1 MKKDFYN
8 IKINP
13 PQPSSDDIAKH
24 QDFDALLTQFKEA
37 PQPEESEPERKPRV
51 IWLKYAAAAAAVLLL
66 AVMVRG
72 LLQGEKGMNDKQYF
86 ASQPF
91 INPPLDDIKPTF
103 ASAKINA
110 NQGGVYE
117 YKNGSKLIVPAAAF
131 RNTDGKLVEGEVE
144 IEYREM
150 HDYVDFFLSGIPMT
164 YDSAGTKYV
173 LESAGMIEII
183 AKQNGQPV
191 KMQPGKEI
199 KVELIS
205 YISMPRLNVN
215 PKYNIYKLNATTR
228 SWEYRNVDNIQIIE
242 DLDNEGFENEELNIL
257 KTNYQS
263 SISKITTSENL
274 EIKELDATIGMPI
287 KPNRPFRANKDQF
300 SFDLDIS
307 ENASPVVK
315 DLGEKYQNIIWHISP
330 NSPVINTNAFK
341 VVWESMDLKPLD
353 DGQDFELTL
362 INGNRQE
369 RVIVTPAL
377 SGNEFTQA
385 MSVYDMAMET
395 YRKALNAREIALE
408 ENRNKINEKYAS
420 QKEEAKKEFTLSI
433 EEWRTQNQNDPSL
446 NQMVRKKIINRFVAT
461 EFGVWNCDRPIHPD
475 DLEIEGNFEL
485 EEGAEVTD
493 EIAYLVNKNRN
504 TIVRIYAKDGAKVNF
519 DQKSDNLMWMVTKDN
534 QIAIFRPQEFKK
546 INQKKGGNHTF
557 KLKVEPDALKSEED
571 VRKVLQFK
579 EM

>member
-24 QDFDALLTQFKEA
+24 QNFDALLAQFKV
-37 PQPEESEPERKPRV
+37 PQPEESERERKPRV
-51 IWLKYAAAAAAVLLL
+51 VWLRYAAAAAAVFLL

-72 LLQGEKGMNDKQYF
+72 LLQGEKGMSDEQYF

-164 YDSAGTKYV
+164 YDSAGTKYI
-173 LESAGMIEII
+173 LESAGMVEII
-183 AKQNGQPV
+183 AKQNGQPL

-205 YISMPRLNVN
+205 YINMPRLNVN
-215 PKYNIYKLNATTR
+215 PKYNIYKLNASTR

-242 DLDNEGFENEELNIL
+242 DLDDEGFENEELNIL

-263 SISKITTSENL
+263 SISKITTTEDF
-274 EIKELDATIGMPI
+274 EIKELETTIGMPM
-287 KPNRPFRANKDQF
+287 KPARPFRANKDQF

-330 NSPVINTNAFK
+330 NSPEINTNAFN
-341 VVWESMDLKPLD
+341 VTWESMNLKPLD

-362 INGNRQE
+362 INGNHQE

-385 MSVYDMAMET
+385 MSIFEVAMTT
-395 YRKALNAREIALE
+395 YRNALKVRELALE
-408 ENRNKINEKYAS
+408 ENRNKIIKKYAS
-420 QKEEAKKEFTLSI
+420 QKEEAKKAFALVI
-433 EEWRTQNQNDPSL
+433 EEWRSQNQNDPSL

-475 DLEIEGNFEL
+475 DLEIKGNFEL

-534 QIAIFRPQEFKK
+534 QIAIFHPQEFKK

-557 KLKVEPDALKSEED
+557 MMKVEPDAMKSEED

>member
-13 PQPSSDDIAKH
+13 PQPSSEDIAKH
-24 QDFDALLTQFKEA
+24 QDFDALLAQFKEA
-37 PQPEESEPERKPRV
+37 PQPEESEPERKPKV
-51 IWLKYAAAAAAVLLL
+51 IWLRYAAAAAAVFLL

-72 LLQGEKGMNDKQYF
+72 LLQGEKGMDEEQYF

-91 INPPLDDIKPTF
+91 INPPLDEIKPTF

-110 NQGGVYE
+110 NQGGIYE
-117 YKNGSKLIVPAAAF
+117 YNNGSKLIVPASAF
-131 RNTDGKLVEGEVE
+131 KSADGKLVEGEVD

-183 AKQNGQPV
+183 AKQNGQPL

-205 YISMPRLNVN
+205 YISMPRLSVN
-215 PKYNIYKLNATTR
+215 PKYNIYKLNASTR

-242 DLDNEGFENEELNIL
+242 ELDNEGFENEELNIL
-257 KTNYQS
+257 RTNYQS
-263 SISKITTSENL
+263 SIAKITTIENL
-274 EIKELDATIGMPI
+274 EIKELEAKIGMPI
-287 KPNRPFRANKDQF
+287 KPNQPVRANKDQF

-315 DLGEKYQNIIWHISP
+315 ELGEKYQNIIWHISP
-330 NSPVINTNAFK
+330 NSPEINTNAFK
-341 VVWESMDLKPLD
+341 VEWESMDLKPLD

-362 INGNRQE
+362 INGNQRE

-385 MSVYDMAMET
+385 MSVYDVAMET

-408 ENRNKINEKYAS
+408 ENRNKISDKYAS
-420 QKEEAKKEFTLSI
+420 QKEEAKKAFTQSI
-433 EEWRTQNQNDPSL
+433 EEWRTLNQNDPSL

-461 EFGVWNCDRPIHPD
+461 EFGIWNCDRPIHPD

-557 KLKVEPDALKSEED
+557 KLKVEPDALKIGRAH
-571 VRKVLQFK
+571 V
-579 EM
+579 

>member
-8 IKINP
+8 IKFNP

-24 QDFDALLTQFKEA
+24 QDFDALLAQFQEA
-37 PQPEESEPERKPRV
+37 PQIEEEKPERQPRV
-51 IWLKYAAAAAAVLLL
+51 IWLRYAAAAAAVMIL
-66 AVMVRG
+66 AVIARG
-72 LLQGEKGMNDKQYF
+72 LLQGEEGMSEEQYF

-103 ASAKINA
+103 ASTKVNA
-110 NQGGVYE
+110 NQGGIYE
-117 YKNGSKLIVPAAAF
+117 YQNGSKLIVPAAAF
-131 RNTDGKLVEGEVE
+131 KSADGKLVEGEVE

-164 YDSAGTKYV
+164 YDSAGTKYI
-173 LESAGMIEII
+173 LESAGMVEII
-183 AKQNGQPV
+183 AKQNGQPLQ
-191 KMQPGKEI
+191 MQPGKEI

-205 YISMPRLNVN
+205 YINMPRFNVS
-215 PKYNIYKLNATTR
+215 PKYNIYKLNASTR
-228 SWEYRNVDNIQIIE
+228 NWEYRDVDNIQIIE
-242 DLDNEGFENEELNIL
+242 ELDNEGFENEELTNF
-257 KTNYQS
+257 KTNYES
-263 SISKITTSENL
+263 TLTKINSAENL
-274 EIKELDATIGMPI
+274 EITALEATIPMPI
-287 KPNRPFRANKDQF
+287 EPVKPFRANPNQF

-307 ENASPVVK
+307 DNASPIVK
-315 DLGEKYQNIIWHISP
+315 ELGEKYQNIIWHISP
-330 NSPVINTNAFK
+330 NSPEINTNAFN
-341 VVWESMDLKPLD
+341 VVWESMDLKPLEN
-353 DGQDFELTL
+353 GQDFELTL
-362 INGNRQE
+362 LNGSHQE

-377 SGNEFTQA
+377 SGNEFNQA
-385 MSVYDMAMET
+385 MTIYEAAMVEYQKQLNDRALALQDNKEQILEKFNT
-395 YRKALNAREIALE
+395 QKA
-408 ENRNKINEKYAS
+408 
-420 QKEEAKKEFTLSI
+420 EAKRNFAKII
-433 EEWRTQNQNDPSL
+433 ETWRVQNQNDPTL

-461 EFGVWNCDRPIHPD
+461 EFGIWNCDRPIHPD

-485 EEGAEVTD
+485 DKNAEVTD

>member
-1 MKKDFYN
+1 MKKDSYN
-8 IKINP
+8 IKINS
-13 PQPSSDDIAKH
+13 PQPSSEDITKH
-24 QDFDALLTQFKEA
+24 QDFDALLAQFKEA
-37 PQPEESEPERKPRV
+37 PLPEEPEREHKPRV
-51 IWLKYAAAAAAVLLL
+51 IWLRYAAAAAAVLLL
-66 AVMVRG
+66 AVMVSE
-72 LLQGEKGMNDKQYF
+72 LLQEEKGMDEEQYF
-86 ASQPF
+86 ASRPF
-91 INPPLDDIKPTF
+91 INPPLDEIKLTF

-110 NQGGVYE
+110 NQGGIYE
-117 YKNGSKLIVPAAAF
+117 YKNGSKLIIPASAF
-131 RNTDGKLVEGEVE
+131 KSADGKLVEGEVE

-183 AKQNGQPV
+183 AKQNGQPL
-191 KMQPGKEI
+191 KMHPGKEI

-205 YISMPRLNVN
+205 YINMPRLNVN
-215 PKYNIYKLNATTR
+215 PKYNIYKLNASTR

-242 DLDNEGFENEELNIL
+242 ELENEGFENEELNIL

-263 SISKITTSENL
+263 SLVKITTTENI
-274 EIKELDATIGMPI
+274 EFKELETKTGMPI
-287 KPNRPFRANKDQF
+287 KPTRPFRANKDKF

-307 ENASPVVK
+307 KNASPIVK
-315 DLGEKYQNIIWHISP
+315 NLGEKYQNIIWHISP
-330 NSPVINTNAFK
+330 NSPEINTNAFK

-362 INGNRQE
+362 INGNQQE

-385 MSVYDMAMET
+385 MSIYDGAMET
-395 YRKALNAREIALE
+395 YRKALNTREVALE
-408 ENRNKINEKYAS
+408 ENRNKLSEKYTS
-420 QKEEAKKEFTLSI
+420 QKEAAKKEFVKTI
-433 EEWRTQNQNDPSL
+433 EEWRTQSQSDPAL

-461 EFGVWNCDRPIHPD
+461 EFGIWNCDRPIHPD

-485 EEGAEVTD
+485 EEGAEVAD
-493 EIAYLVNKNRN
+493 DIAYLVNKNRN

-557 KLKVEPDALKSEED
+557 KLKVESDALKSEED

>member
-13 PQPSSDDIAKH
+13 PQPSSVDIAKH
-24 QDFDALLTQFKEA
+24 QDFDALLAQFKEA
-37 PQPEESEPERKPRV
+37 PQPEELKPERKPRV
-51 IWLKYAAAAAAVLLL
+51 IWLRYAAAAAAVIIL

-72 LLQGEKGMNDKQYF
+72 LLQGENGMSDEQYF

-103 ASAKINA
+103 ASARINA
-110 NQGGVYE
+110 NQGGIYE
-117 YKNGSKLIVPAAAF
+117 YNNGSKLIVPASAF
-131 RNTDGKLVEGEVE
+131 KSADGKLVEGEVD

-173 LESAGMIEII
+173 LESAGMVEII
-183 AKQNGQPV
+183 AKQNGQPL

-215 PKYNIYKLNATTR
+215 PKYNIYKLNASTR

-242 DLDNEGFENEELNIL
+242 ELDNEGFENEELNIL

-263 SISKITTSENL
+263 SISKITTAENIEINEL
-274 EIKELDATIGMPI
+274 EARIGTPI
-287 KPNRPFRANKDQF
+287 KPTRPFKADKNQF

-307 ENASPVVK
+307 ENASPIVK
-315 DLGEKYQNIIWHISP
+315 ELGEKYQNIIWHISP
-330 NSPVINTNAFK
+330 NSPDINPNAFK
-341 VVWESMDLKPLD
+341 VEWESMDLKPLD

-362 INGNRQE
+362 INGDNQE

-385 MSVYDMAMET
+385 MSVYDVAMET
-395 YRKALNAREIALE
+395 YRRALNAREIALE
-408 ENRNKINEKYAS
+408 ENRNKISEKYAS
-420 QKEEAKKEFTLSI
+420 QKEEAKKVFTQSI
-433 EEWRTQNQNDPSL
+433 EEWRTENQNDPAL
-446 NQMVRKKIINRFVAT
+446 NQVVRKKIINRFVAT
-461 EFGVWNCDRPIHPD
+461 EFGIWNCDRPIHPD

>member
-13 PQPSSDDIAKH
+13 PQPSSEDIAKH
-24 QDFDALLTQFKEA
+24 QDFDALLAQFKET
-37 PQPEESEPERKPRV
+37 PQPEESKPERKSRV
-51 IWLKYAAAAAAVLLL
+51 IWLRYAATAAAVIIL
-66 AVMVRG
+66 AVIVRG
-72 LLQGEKGMNDKQYF
+72 LLQGENGLSEEQYF

-103 ASAKINA
+103 ASTKINA

-183 AKQNGQPV
+183 AKQNGQPL

-215 PKYNIYKLNATTR
+215 PKYNIYKLNASTR
-228 SWEYRNVDNIQIIE
+228 SWEYRNIDNIQIIE
-242 DLDNEGFENEELNIL
+242 DLEDEGFENEELNIL

-263 SISKITTSENL
+263 SISRITSAE
-274 EIKELDATIGMPI
+274 EQAIKELETTIGMPI
-287 KPNRPFRANKDQF
+287 KPTRPVRANKDQF

-315 DLGEKYQNIIWHISP
+315 ELGEKYQNIIWHISP
-330 NSPVINTNAFK
+330 NSPDVNTNAFR
-341 VVWESMDLKPLD
+341 VEWESMDLKPLN
-353 DGQDFELTL
+353 DGQDFELIL
-362 INGNRQE
+362 MNSDYQE

-385 MSVYDMAMET
+385 ISIYNVAMET
-395 YRKALNAREIALE
+395 YRNALRAREVAFE
-408 ENRNKINEKYAS
+408 ENRNKISEKYTL
-420 QKEEAKKEFTLSI
+420 QKEETKNEFAKII
-433 EEWRTQNQNDPSL
+433 EEWRSKNQNDPSL
-446 NQMVRKKIINRFVAT
+446 NQLVRKKIINRFVAT

-475 DLEIEGNFEL
+475 DLEIEADFEL

>member
-13 PQPSSDDIAKH
+13 PQPSSEDIAKH
-24 QDFDALLTQFKEA
+24 QDFDALLAQFKET
-37 PQPEESEPERKPRV
+37 PQPEESKPERKSRV
-51 IWLKYAAAAAAVLLL
+51 IWLRYAATAAAVIIL
-66 AVMVRG
+66 AVMVHG
-72 LLQGEKGMNDKQYF
+72 LLQGENGLSEEQYF

-103 ASAKINA
+103 ASTKINA

-183 AKQNGQPV
+183 AKQNGQPL

-215 PKYNIYKLNATTR
+215 PKYNIYKLNASTR
-228 SWEYRNVDNIQIIE
+228 SWEYRNIDNIQIIE
-242 DLDNEGFENEELNIL
+242 DLEDEGFENEELNIL

-263 SISKITTSENL
+263 SISRITSAE
-274 EIKELDATIGMPI
+274 EQAIKELETTIGMPI
-287 KPNRPFRANKDQF
+287 KPTRPVRANKDQF

-315 DLGEKYQNIIWHISP
+315 ELGEKYQNIIWHISP
-330 NSPVINTNAFK
+330 NSPDVNTNAFR
-341 VVWESMDLKPLD
+341 VEWESMDLKPLN
-353 DGQDFELTL
+353 DGQDFELIL
-362 INGNRQE
+362 MNSDYQE

-385 MSVYDMAMET
+385 ISIYNVAMET
-395 YRKALNAREIALE
+395 YRNALRAREVAFE
-408 ENRNKINEKYAS
+408 ENRNKISEKYTL
-420 QKEEAKKEFTLSI
+420 QKEETKNEFAKII
-433 EEWRTQNQNDPSL
+433 EEWRSKNQNDPSL
-446 NQMVRKKIINRFVAT
+446 NQLVRKKIINRFVAT

-475 DLEIEGNFEL
+475 DLEIEADFEL

>member
-24 QDFDALLTQFKEA
+24 QDFDALLTQFKKT
-37 PQPEESEPERKPRV
+37 PLPEEVKSERKPRV
-51 IWLKYAAAAAAVLLL
+51 IWLRYAAAAAAVFLL
-66 AVMVRG
+66 AIMVRG
-72 LLQGEKGMNDKQYF
+72 LLQGEKGMNDEQFF
-86 ASQPF
+86 ASQPL

-110 NQGGVYE
+110 NEGGIYE
-117 YKNGSKLIVPAAAF
+117 YNNGSKLIVPAAAF

-173 LESAGMIEII
+173 LESAGMVEII

-205 YISMPRLNVN
+205 YINMPRLNVN
-215 PKYNIYKLNATTR
+215 PKYNIYKLNASTR

-242 DLDNEGFENEELNIL
+242 DLDNEGFENEELNGF
-257 KTNYQS
+257 KTNYQNS
-263 SISKITTSENL
+263 LSKITTAEDL
-274 EIKELDATIGMPI
+274 EIKQLEATIGMPI
-287 KPNRPFRANKDQF
+287 KPTRPFRANTNEF

-307 ENASPVVK
+307 DNASPVVK
-315 DLGEKYQNIIWHISP
+315 NLGEKYQNIIWHISP
-330 NSPVINTNAFK
+330 NSPEINTNAFN

-362 INGNRQE
+362 INGTHQE

-385 MSVYDMAMET
+385 MSVYDEAMKT
-395 YRKALNAREIALE
+395 YRNALEARALALE
-408 ENRNKINEKYAS
+408 ENRNLIIEKYVS
-420 QKEEAKKEFTLSI
+420 QKEAAKKEFVKTI
-433 EEWRTQNQNDPSL
+433 EEWRIQNQNDPAL
-446 NQMVRKKIINRFVAT
+446 NQMVRKKIINRFVAN
-461 EFGVWNCDRPIHPD
+461 EFGIWNCDRPIHPD
-475 DLEIEGNFEL
+475 DLGVEANFEL
-485 EEGAEVTD
+485 DKNAEVTD

-557 KLKVEPDALKSEED
+557 RMKVEPDALKSEED

>member
-1 MKKDFYN
+1 MKKDSYN
-8 IKINP
+8 IKINS
-13 PQPSSDDIAKH
+13 PQPSSEDITKH
-24 QDFDALLTQFKEA
+24 QDFDALLAQFKEA
-37 PQPEESEPERKPRV
+37 PLPEEPEREHKPRV
-51 IWLKYAAAAAAVLLL
+51 IWLRYAAAAAAVLLL
-66 AVMVRG
+66 AVMVSE
-72 LLQGEKGMNDKQYF
+72 LLQEEKGMDEEQYF
-86 ASQPF
+86 ASRPF
-91 INPPLDDIKPTF
+91 INPPLDEIKLTF

-110 NQGGVYE
+110 NQGGIYE
-117 YKNGSKLIVPAAAF
+117 YKNGSKLIIPASAF
-131 RNTDGKLVEGEVE
+131 KSADGKLVEGEVE

-183 AKQNGQPV
+183 AKQNGQPL
-191 KMQPGKEI
+191 KMHPGKEI

-205 YISMPRLNVN
+205 YINMPRLNVN
-215 PKYNIYKLNATTR
+215 PKYNIYKLNASTR

-242 DLDNEGFENEELNIL
+242 ELENEGFENEELNIL

-263 SISKITTSENL
+263 SLVKITTTENI
-274 EIKELDATIGMPI
+274 EFKELETKTGMPI
-287 KPNRPFRANKDQF
+287 KPTRPFRANKDKF

-307 ENASPVVK
+307 KNASPIVK
-315 DLGEKYQNIIWHISP
+315 NLGEKYQNIIWHISP
-330 NSPVINTNAFK
+330 NSPEINTNAFK

-362 INGNRQE
+362 INGNQQE

-385 MSVYDMAMET
+385 MSIYDGAMET
-395 YRKALNAREIALE
+395 YHKALNTREVALE
-408 ENRNKINEKYAS
+408 ENRNKLSEKYTS
-420 QKEEAKKEFTLSI
+420 QKEAAKKEFVKTI
-433 EEWRTQNQNDPSL
+433 EEWRTQSQSDPAL

-461 EFGVWNCDRPIHPD
+461 EFGIWNCDRPIHPD

-485 EEGAEVTD
+485 EEGAEVAD
-493 EIAYLVNKNRN
+493 DIAYLVNKNRN

-557 KLKVEPDALKSEED
+557 KLKVESDALKSEED

>member
-24 QDFDALLTQFKEA
+24 QDFDALLAQFKET

-51 IWLKYAAAAAAVLLL
+51 IWLRYAAAAAAVFLL

-72 LLQGEKGMNDKQYF
+72 LLQGEKGMSDEQYF

-131 RNTDGKLVEGEVE
+131 RKTDGKLVEGEVE

-183 AKQNGQPV
+183 ATQNGQPL

-205 YISMPRLNVN
+205 YINMPRLSVN
-215 PKYNIYKLNATTR
+215 PKYNIYKLNASTR

-274 EIKELDATIGMPI
+274 EINELDATIGMPI

-307 ENASPVVK
+307 CLLYTSP
-315 DLGEKYQNIIWHISP
+315 SP
-330 NSPVINTNAFK
+330 
-341 VVWESMDLKPLD
+341 
-353 DGQDFELTL
+353 
-362 INGNRQE
+362 R
-369 RVIVTPAL
+369 
-377 SGNEFTQA
+377 
-385 MSVYDMAMET
+385 
-395 YRKALNAREIALE
+395 
-408 ENRNKINEKYAS
+408 
-420 QKEEAKKEFTLSI
+420 
-433 EEWRTQNQNDPSL
+433 
-446 NQMVRKKIINRFVAT
+446 
-461 EFGVWNCDRPIHPD
+461 DR
-475 DLEIEGNFEL
+475 G
-485 EEGAEVTD
+485 
-493 EIAYLVNKNRN
+493 
-504 TIVRIYAKDGAKVNF
+504 
-519 DQKSDNLMWMVTKDN
+519 
-534 QIAIFRPQEFKK
+534 
-546 INQKKGGNHTF
+546 
-557 KLKVEPDALKSEED
+557 
-571 VRKVLQFK
+571 
-579 EM
+579 

>member
-13 PQPSSDDIAKH
+13 PQPSSEDIAKH
-24 QDFDALLTQFKEA
+24 QDFDALLAQFKEA
-37 PQPEESEPERKPRV
+37 PQPEESESERKPRV
-51 IWLKYAAAAAAVLLL
+51 IWLRYAAAVAAVFLL

-72 LLQGEKGMNDKQYF
+72 LLQGEKGMSEEQFF

-91 INPPLDDIKPTF
+91 INPPLDEIKPTF

-110 NQGGVYE
+110 NQGGIYE

-131 RNTDGKLVEGEVE
+131 RNTDGQLVEGEVE

-150 HDYVDFFLSGIPMT
+150 HDFVDFFLSGIPMT

-183 AKQNGQPV
+183 AKQNGQPL

-205 YISMPRLNVN
+205 YITMPRLNVN
-215 PKYNIYKLNATTR
+215 PKYNIYKLNASTR

-242 DLDNEGFENEELNIL
+242 DLNEEGFENEELNIL

-263 SISKITTSENL
+263 SISKITTAENIEINEL
-274 EIKELDATIGMPI
+274 EARIGMPI

-315 DLGEKYQNIIWHISP
+315 ELGEKYQSIIWHISP
-330 NSPVINTNAFK
+330 NSPEINTNAFN

-353 DGQDFELTL
+353 DGQDFELIL
-362 INGNRQE
+362 INGNHQE

-377 SGNEFTQA
+377 SGDEFTQA
-385 MSVYDMAMET
+385 MSVYEVAMET

-408 ENRNKINEKYAS
+408 ENRNKIIEKYAL
-420 QKEEAKKEFTLSI
+420 QKEEAKKEFTQSI
-433 EEWRTQNQNDPSL
+433 EEWRTQNQNDPAL

>member
-1 MKKDFYN
+1 MKKNFYN

-13 PQPSSDDIAKH
+13 PQPSSEDIAKH
-24 QDFDALLTQFKEA
+24 QNFDALLAQFNET
-37 PQPEESEPERKPRV
+37 PLPEESQPERKPRV
-51 IWLKYAAAAAAVLLL
+51 IWLRYAAAAAAVLIF

-72 LLQGEKGMNDKQYF
+72 LLQGENGMSEEQYF

-91 INPPLDDIKPTF
+91 INPPLDEIKPTF
-103 ASAKINA
+103 ASTKINA
-110 NQGGVYE
+110 NEGGIYE

-131 RNTDGKLVEGEVE
+131 TNANGKLVEGEVE

-173 LESAGMIEII
+173 LESAGMVEII
-183 AKQNGQPV
+183 AKQNGQPI

-205 YISMPRLNVN
+205 YINMPRLNVN
-215 PKYNIYKLNATTR
+215 PKYNIYKLNASTR

-242 DLDNEGFENEELNIL
+242 DLDNEGFENEELNII

-263 SISKITTSENL
+263 SLARITTAENL
-274 EIKELDATIGMPI
+274 EIQELEATIAMPT
-287 KPNRPFRANKDQF
+287 KPTRPFRANQNEF

-307 ENASPVVK
+307 DNASPVVK
-315 DLGEKYQNIIWHISP
+315 NLGEKYQNIIWHISP
-330 NSPVINTNAFK
+330 NSPEINTNAFN
-341 VVWESMDLKPLD
+341 VVWESMDLKPLE

-362 INGNRQE
+362 INGNHQE

-377 SGNEFTQA
+377 SGNEFTEA
-385 MSVYDMAMET
+385 MSIYEIAMEN
-395 YRKALNAREIALE
+395 YRKTLKDRDLALE
-408 ENRNKINEKYAS
+408 ENRNTIIEKYIS
-420 QKEEAKKEFTLSI
+420 QKKEAKNKFAQII
-433 EEWRTQNQNDPSL
+433 EEWRTQNQDDPAL

-475 DLEIEGNFEL
+475 DLEIEGDFEL
-485 EEGAEVTD
+485 EEGAEVTE

-519 DQKSDNLMWMVTKDN
+519 DQKSDNMMWMVTKDN

-557 KLKVEPDALKSEED
+557 KLKVEPDALKTEED

>member
-24 QDFDALLTQFKEA
+24 KNFDALLAQFKET
-37 PQPEESEPERKPRV
+37 PLPEEVKSERKPRV
-51 IWLKYAAAAAAVLLL
+51 IWLRYAAAAAAVFLL

-72 LLQGEKGMNDKQYF
+72 LLQGKKGMSEEQYF

-91 INPPLDDIKPTF
+91 INPPLDEIKPTF
-103 ASAKINA
+103 ASTTINA
-110 NQGGVYE
+110 NEGGIYE

-131 RNTDGKLVEGEVE
+131 RNTDGKLVKGEVE

-173 LESAGMIEII
+173 LESAGMVEII

-205 YISMPRLNVN
+205 YISMPRLNMS
-215 PKYNIYKLNATTR
+215 PKYNIYKLNASTR

-242 DLDNEGFENEELNIL
+242 ELDNEGFENEELNIL

-263 SISKITTSENL
+263 SLAKITTAENL
-274 EIKELDATIGMPI
+274 EIKALEATIGMPN
-287 KPNRPFRANKDQF
+287 KPVRPFRANKDKF

-307 ENASPVVK
+307 ENASPIVK
-315 DLGEKYQNIIWHISP
+315 DLGKKYQNIIWHISP
-330 NSPVINTNAFK
+330 NSPEINTNAFK
-341 VVWESMDLKPLD
+341 VEWESMDLKPLG

-362 INGNRQE
+362 INGARQE

-385 MSVYDMAMET
+385 MSVFESAMEK
-395 YRKALNAREIALE
+395 YRNALKDRALALE
-408 ENRNKINEKYAS
+408 KNRNSIIEKYAV
-420 QKEEAKKEFTLSI
+420 QKEVAKKEFATTI
-433 EEWRTQNQNDPSL
+433 EEWRKQNQNDPAL
-446 NQMVRKKIINRFVAT
+446 NQMVRKKIINRFVAN
-461 EFGVWNCDRPIHPD
+461 EFGIWNCDRPIHPN

-485 EEGAEVTD
+485 EEGTEVTD

-534 QIAIFRPQEFKK
+534 QIAIYRPEEFKK

-557 KLKVEPDALKSEED
+557 KLEVEPDALKSEED

>member
-24 QDFDALLTQFKEA
+24 QDFDALLAQFKET
-37 PQPEESEPERKPRV
+37 PLPEEVKTERKPRV
-51 IWLKYAAAAAAVLLL
+51 IWLRYAAAAAAVFLL
-66 AVMVRG
+66 AVIVRG
-72 LLQGEKGMNDKQYF
+72 LLQGEKGMSEEQFF

-110 NQGGVYE
+110 NEGGIYE
-117 YKNGSKLIVPAAAF
+117 YDNGSKLIVPAAAF
-131 RNTDGKLVEGEVE
+131 RNTDGKLVEGDVN
-144 IEYREM
+144 IKYREM

-164 YDSAGTKYV
+164 YDSAGVKYV
-173 LESAGMIEII
+173 LESAGMVEIY
-183 AKQNGQPV
+183 AEQDGQPL
-191 KMQPGKEI
+191 KMEPGKEI

-205 YISMPRLNVN
+205 FINMPRLNMS
-215 PKYNIYKLNATTR
+215 PKYNIYKLNASTR
-228 SWEYRNVDNIQIIE
+228 NWEYRNVDNIQIIE
-242 DLDNEGFENEELNIL
+242 ELESEGFENEELNGL
-257 KTNYQS
+257 KTNYQTS
-263 SISKITTSENL
+263 LSKITTAEDL
-274 EIKELDATIGMPI
+274 EIRQLEATIGMPV
-287 KPNRPFRANKDQF
+287 KPTKPFRANKDKF

-307 ENASPVVK
+307 DNASPVVK
-315 DLGEKYQNIIWHISP
+315 NLGEKYQNIIWHISP
-330 NSPVINTNAFK
+330 NSPKINTNAFN

-362 INGNRQE
+362 INGTHQE

-385 MSVYDMAMET
+385 MSVYEVSMDS
-395 YRKALNAREIALE
+395 YRKALNDRALALE
-408 ENRNKINEKYAS
+408 KNRNLIFGKYTS
-420 QKEEAKKEFTLSI
+420 QKEAAKKEFMETI
-433 EEWRTQNQNDPSL
+433 EEWRTQNQNDPAL
-446 NQMVRKKIINRFVAT
+446 NQMVRKKIINRFVAN
-461 EFGVWNCDRPIHPD
+461 EFGIWNCDRPIHPD
-475 DLEIEGNFEL
+475 DLEIEGDFEL
-485 EEGAEVTD
+485 DKNAEVTD

-557 KLKVEPDALKSEED
+557 RMKVEPDALKSEED

>member
-13 PQPSSDDIAKH
+13 PQPSSEDIAKH
-24 QDFDALLTQFKEA
+24 QDFDALLAQFKET
-37 PQPEESEPERKPRV
+37 PLPEEVESERKPRV
-51 IWLKYAAAAAAVLLL
+51 VWLRYAAAAAAVLLL

-72 LLQGEKGMNDKQYF
+72 LLQGESGMSEEQYF

-91 INPPLDDIKPTF
+91 INPPLDEIKPTF
-103 ASAKINA
+103 ASKKINA
-110 NQGGVYE
+110 NEGGIYE
-117 YKNGSKLIVPAAAF
+117 YDNGSKLFVPAAAF
-131 RNTDGKLVEGEVE
+131 TNADGKLVEGEVE

-173 LESAGMIEII
+173 LESAGMVEII

-205 YISMPRLNVN
+205 YINMPRLNVN
-215 PKYNIYKLNATTR
+215 PKYNIYKLNASTR

-242 DLDNEGFENEELNIL
+242 ELESEGFENEELNNL

-263 SISKITTSENL
+263 SLARITTAENL
-274 EIKELDATIGMPI
+274 EVSELEATIGMPS
-287 KPNRPFRANKDQF
+287 KPTRPVRADKNQF

-307 ENASPVVK
+307 DNASPVVK
-315 DLGEKYQNIIWHISP
+315 ELGEKYQNIIWHISP
-330 NSPVINTNAFK
+330 NSPEINTNAFN

-362 INGNRQE
+362 INGTKQE

-385 MSVYDMAMET
+385 MSVYNTAMET
-395 YRKALNAREIALE
+395 YQNELTARDLALAGNRK
-408 ENRNKINEKYAS
+408 KIVDRFTL
-420 QKEEAKKEFTLSI
+420 QKEEAKKEFTKII
-433 EEWRTQNQNDPSL
+433 EEWRTQNQDDPAL

-475 DLEIEGNFEL
+475 DLEIEGDFEL

>member
-13 PQPSSDDIAKH
+13 PQPSSEDIAKH
-24 QDFDALLTQFKEA
+24 QDFDALLAQFKET
-37 PQPEESEPERKPRV
+37 PQSEESKSERKPRV
-51 IWLKYAAAAAAVLLL
+51 IWLRYAAAAAAVIIL

-72 LLQGEKGMNDKQYF
+72 LLQGEEGMSEEQYF

-131 RNTDGKLVEGEVE
+131 RNTDGHLVEGEVE

-173 LESAGMIEII
+173 LESAGMVEII
-183 AKQNGQPV
+183 AKQNGQPL

-205 YISMPRLNVN
+205 YINMPRLNVN
-215 PKYNIYKLNATTR
+215 PKYNIYKLNASTR

-242 DLDNEGFENEELNIL
+242 DLDEEGFENEELNIL

-263 SISKITTSENL
+263 SISKITAAEEL
-274 EIKELDATIGMPI
+274 EITALEATVGMPI
-287 KPNRPFRANKDQF
+287 KPTRPFRADKNKF

-315 DLGEKYQNIIWHISP
+315 ELGEKYQNIIWHISP
-330 NSPVINTNAFK
+330 NSPEINTNAFR
-341 VVWESMDLKPLD
+341 VEWESMDLKPMEN
-353 DGQDFELTL
+353 GQDFELTL
-362 INGNRQE
+362 INANNQE

-385 MSVYDMAMET
+385 MSVYDVAMET
-395 YRKALNAREIALE
+395 YRKALRAREVALE
-408 ENRNKINEKYAS
+408 ENRNKITEKYAS
-420 QKEEAKKEFTLSI
+420 QKEEAKKEFAKII
-433 EEWRTQNQNDPSL
+433 EEWRTENQNDPSL

>member
-24 QDFDALLTQFKEA
+24 QDFDALLAQFKET
-37 PQPEESEPERKPRV
+37 PLPEEVEAERKPRV
-51 IWLKYAAAAAAVLLL
+51 IWLRYAAAAAAVFLL
-66 AVMVRG
+66 AVIVRG
-72 LLQGEKGMNDKQYF
+72 LLQGEKGMTEEQYF
-86 ASQPF
+86 ASQPLV
-91 INPPLDDIKPTF
+91 NPPLDEIKPTF

-110 NQGGVYE
+110 NEGGIYE

-131 RNTDGKLVEGEVE
+131 RNTDGKLVEGDVN
-144 IEYREM
+144 IKYREM

-164 YDSAGTKYV
+164 YDSAGVKYV
-173 LESAGMIEII
+173 LESAGMVEIY
-183 AKQNGQPV
+183 AEQNGQPL
-191 KMQPGKEI
+191 KMEPGKEI

-205 YISMPRLNVN
+205 FINMPRLNMS
-215 PKYNIYKLNATTR
+215 PKYNIYKLNASTR

-242 DLDNEGFENEELNIL
+242 ELDSEGFENEELNGL
-257 KTNYQS
+257 KTTYQTS
-263 SISKITTSENL
+263 LSKITTAENL
-274 EIKELDATIGMPI
+274 EIAALEATIGMPI
-287 KPNRPFRANKDQF
+287 KPTQPFRADKNKF

-307 ENASPVVK
+307 DNASPVVK
-315 DLGEKYQNIIWHISP
+315 ELGKKYQYIIWHISS
-330 NSPVINTNAFK
+330 NSPEINTNAFK
-341 VVWESMDLKPLD
+341 LEWESMDLKPLD

-377 SGNEFTQA
+377 SGDEFTQA
-385 MSVYDMAMET
+385 MAIYEVAMDT
-395 YRKALNAREIALE
+395 YRNALTAIELALE
-408 ENRNKINEKYAS
+408 ENRNPIIEKYIS
-420 QKEEAKKEFTLSI
+420 QKEAAKKEFVKTI
-433 EEWRTQNQNDPSL
+433 EEWRAQNQSDPAL
-446 NQMVRKKIINRFVAT
+446 NQMVRKKIINRFVAN
-461 EFGVWNCDRPIHPD
+461 EFGVWNCDRPIHPN
-475 DLEIEGNFEL
+475 DLEIEGDFEL
-485 EEGAEVTD
+485 DKDVEVTD
-493 EIAYLVNKNRN
+493 EVAYLVNKNRN

-557 KLKVEPDALKSEED
+557 RLEVEPDALKSEED

-579 EM
+579 EI

>member
-13 PQPSSDDIAKH
+13 PQPSSVDIAKH
-24 QDFDALLTQFKEA
+24 QDFDALLAQFKEA
-37 PQPEESEPERKPRV
+37 PQPEELKPERKPRV
-51 IWLKYAAAAAAVLLL
+51 IWLRYAAAAAAVIIL

-72 LLQGEKGMNDKQYF
+72 LLQGENGMSDEQYF

-103 ASAKINA
+103 ASARINA
-110 NQGGVYE
+110 NQGGIYE
-117 YKNGSKLIVPAAAF
+117 YNNGSKLIVPASAF
-131 RNTDGKLVEGEVE
+131 KSADGKLVEGEVD

-173 LESAGMIEII
+173 LESAGMVEII
-183 AKQNGQPV
+183 AKQNGQPL

-215 PKYNIYKLNATTR
+215 PKYNIYKLNASTR

-242 DLDNEGFENEELNIL
+242 ELDNEGFENEELNIL

-263 SISKITTSENL
+263 SISKITTAENIEINEL
-274 EIKELDATIGMPI
+274 EARIGTPI
-287 KPNRPFRANKDQF
+287 KPTRPFKADKNQF

-307 ENASPVVK
+307 ENASPIVK
-315 DLGEKYQNIIWHISP
+315 ELGEKYQNIIWHISP
-330 NSPVINTNAFK
+330 NSPDINPNAFK
-341 VVWESMDLKPLD
+341 VEWESMDLKPLD

-362 INGNRQE
+362 INGDNQE

-385 MSVYDMAMET
+385 MSVYDVAMET
-395 YRKALNAREIALE
+395 YRRALNAREIALE
-408 ENRNKINEKYAS
+408 ENRNKISEKYAS
-420 QKEEAKKEFTLSI
+420 QKEEAKKVFTQSI
-433 EEWRTQNQNDPSL
+433 EEWRTENQNDPAL
-446 NQMVRKKIINRFVAT
+446 NQVVRKKIINRFVAT
-461 EFGVWNCDRPIHPD
+461 EFGIWNCDRPIHTD

>member
-13 PQPSSDDIAKH
+13 PQPSSVDIAKH
-24 QDFDALLTQFKEA
+24 QDFDALLAQFKEA
-37 PQPEESEPERKPRV
+37 PQSEELKPERKPRV
-51 IWLKYAAAAAAVLLL
+51 IWLRYAAAAAAVIIL

-72 LLQGEKGMNDKQYF
+72 LLQGENGMSDEQYF

-103 ASAKINA
+103 ASARINA
-110 NQGGVYE
+110 NQGGIYE
-117 YKNGSKLIVPAAAF
+117 YNNGSKLIVPASAF
-131 RNTDGKLVEGEVE
+131 KSADGKLVEGEVD

-173 LESAGMIEII
+173 LESAGMVEII
-183 AKQNGQPV
+183 AKQNGQPL

-215 PKYNIYKLNATTR
+215 PKYNIYKLNASTR

-242 DLDNEGFENEELNIL
+242 ELDNEGFENEELNIL

-263 SISKITTSENL
+263 SISKITTAENIEINEL
-274 EIKELDATIGMPI
+274 EARIGTPI
-287 KPNRPFRANKDQF
+287 KPTRPFKADKNQF

-307 ENASPVVK
+307 ENASPIVK
-315 DLGEKYQNIIWHISP
+315 ELGEKYQNIIWHISP
-330 NSPVINTNAFK
+330 NSPDINPNAFK
-341 VVWESMDLKPLD
+341 VEWESMDLKPLD

-362 INGNRQE
+362 INGDNQE

-385 MSVYDMAMET
+385 MSVYDVAMET
-395 YRKALNAREIALE
+395 YRRALNAREIALE
-408 ENRNKINEKYAS
+408 ENRNKISEKYAS
-420 QKEEAKKEFTLSI
+420 QKEEAKKVFTQSI
-433 EEWRTQNQNDPSL
+433 EEWRTENQNDPAL
-446 NQMVRKKIINRFVAT
+446 NQVVRKKIINRFVAT
-461 EFGVWNCDRPIHPD
+461 EFGIWNCDRPIHPD

>member
-13 PQPSSDDIAKH
+13 PQPSSEDIAKH
-24 QDFDALLTQFKEA
+24 QDFDALLAQFKET
-37 PQPEESEPERKPRV
+37 PLPEEVEPERKPRV
-51 IWLKYAAAAAAVLLL
+51 IWLRYAAAAAAVFLL

-72 LLQGEKGMNDKQYF
+72 LLQGEKGMSEEQYF

-103 ASAKINA
+103 ASTKINA
-110 NQGGVYE
+110 NEGGIYE
-117 YKNGSKLIVPAAAF
+117 YDNGSKLIVPAAAF
-131 RNTDGKLVEGEVE
+131 RNADGKLVEGEVE

-173 LESAGMIEII
+173 LESAGMVEII

-205 YISMPRLNVN
+205 YINMPRLNVN
-215 PKYNIYKLNATTR
+215 PKYNIYKLNASTR

-242 DLDNEGFENEELNIL
+242 ELDNEGFENEELNIL

-263 SISKITTSENL
+263 SLTQITTAENIEISEL
-274 EIKELDATIGMPI
+274 EATIGMPI
-287 KPNRPFRANKDQF
+287 KPTRPLRANSNEF

-307 ENASPVVK
+307 DNASPVVK
-315 DLGEKYQNIIWHISP
+315 NLGEKYQNIIWHISP
-330 NSPVINTNAFK
+330 NSPKINTNAFNI
-341 VVWESMDLKPLD
+341 VWESMDLKPLD
-353 DGQDFELTL
+353 DGLDFELTL
-362 INGNRQE
+362 INGTHQE

-385 MSVYDMAMET
+385 MSVYDTAMEN
-395 YRKALNAREIALE
+395 YRNSLKDRNLALT
-408 ENRNKINEKYAS
+408 ENREKIIKKYTS
-420 QKEEAKKEFTLSI
+420 QKEEAKKEFTQII
-433 EEWRTQNQNDPSL
+433 EEWRTQNQSDPAL

-475 DLEIEGNFEL
+475 DLEIEGDFEL